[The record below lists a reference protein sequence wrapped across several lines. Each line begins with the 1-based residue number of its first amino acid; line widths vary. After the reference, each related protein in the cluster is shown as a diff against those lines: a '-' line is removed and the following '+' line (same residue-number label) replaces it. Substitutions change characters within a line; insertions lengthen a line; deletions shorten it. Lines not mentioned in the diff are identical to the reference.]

1 MKTEVQMRS
10 FSATTEQKDRNRCS
24 KQNNSNNTS
33 LQKVKKFRKEI
44 KRAHIIYALGVIV
57 AYTDDLLYF
66 FYANVKCYNGCEYH
80 TCDTHLKKKKIPC
93 QAVCNKLQLFELPN
107 EINDL
112 RKLEKVIISKGI
124 LFKKIVIMPKGQAP
138 KLNVAICN
146 VQLEADDVCNILPRG
161 ADSNGIIM
169 VKLKRKLM

>member
-1 MKTEVQMRS
+1 MCNRCLYRRS
-10 FSATTEQKDRNRCS
+10 VILFKEQKYPAIEED
-24 KQNNSNNTS
+24 
-33 LQKVKKFRKEI
+33 F
-44 KRAHIIYALGVIV
+44 
-57 AYTDDLLYF
+57 F
-66 FYANVKCYNGCEYH
+66 FYANVKCYNGCEYICH

-112 RKLEKVIISKGI
+112 RKLEKVIISKRI
-124 LFKKIVIMPKGQAP
+124 LFKKIVIMPKRQAP
-138 KLNVAICN
+138 KLKGAICN

-169 VKLKRKLM
+169 VILKRKLMYRGTYVQRYMSILSQFDQML